1 MIQPINNA
9 MSFKGFYTN
18 KNSKFSESQNKTVQ
32 DIKTKLEDE
41 SHKHD
46 FFLNQGKYKDSI
58 SLTEVYG
65 LMKVTGE
72 HHSFSDKLE
81 IGTYD
86 EEHPFDLKDLK
97 SARDKRYKNTANAC
111 FGLIAMGM
119 ITMACILG
127 GKSKF
132 IKMPTPVNKTSIVQ
146 DSLAYDSSK
155 ILKDA
160 FVK

>member
-1 MIQPINNA
+1 MIQQTNNA
-9 MSFKGFYTN
+9 ISFKGFYTN
-18 KNSKFSESQNKTVQ
+18 KNSKFSESQNKVVQ

-46 FFLNQGKYKDSI
+46 FFLNQGKYKDSV

-65 LMKVTGE
+65 LMKVAKE

-81 IGTYD
+81 IGTYN

-97 SARDKRYKNTANAC
+97 LARNERYKNAASTC
-111 FGLIAMGM
+111 FGLIAMGI
-119 ITMACILG
+119 ITMACILA

-146 DSLAYDSSK
+146 DSIVSDSSK